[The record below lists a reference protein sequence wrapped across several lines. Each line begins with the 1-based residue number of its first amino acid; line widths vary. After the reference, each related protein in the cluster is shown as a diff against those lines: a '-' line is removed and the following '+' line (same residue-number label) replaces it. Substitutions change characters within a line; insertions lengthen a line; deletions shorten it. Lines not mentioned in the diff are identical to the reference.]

1 MLMFLYIF
9 KITPRVQP
17 FLAEIFKYFLDTR
30 VKKFYSHNLLK
41 SLLVNVKYQR
51 SKYNGNGKPQ
61 NGKIAID
68 ENIGG
73 RILSFHLFRLKS
85 FGL

>member
-51 SKYNGNGKPQ
+51 LKYNGNGKPQ
-61 NGKIAID
+61 MEKSPLTKILAVVY
-68 ENIGG
+68 
-73 RILSFHLFRLKS
+73 
-85 FGL
+85 